1 MGIKNSVKDLT
12 ALRGISGQEDAVRDY
27 LQRAVAGYC
36 DSAVTDPLG
45 NLIVTKK
52 GKAAPAVKLVLS
64 AHMDEVGFVV
74 TRIEEDGML
83 CFTNVGGVMP
93 AVAGARPVLV
103 GDGALPGVVGM
114 KPKHLLEKGEEEK
127 YTPIKDMRVDIGT
140 STKEQSEKLVTPGDM
155 ITFAGEYRDMGGN
168 CFCVKAIDD
177 RAGCAL
183 LLELIR
189 GELPYDCTFVFS
201 VQEESG
207 CTGAKTAAF
216 TVAADIAI
224 AVEGTTASDLPDIK
238 GSKRVCGLGSGPVL
252 SHMDRGTIYD
262 HTLYR
267 RAIKIAEEKGIPWQT
282 KEGIYGGNESRSYQQ
297 AGAGSKV
304 LAVSAP
310 VRYIHSATS
319 VACWEDIDNQYKLL
333 LALIEGLCQ

>member
-1 MGIKNSVKDLT
+1 MSIKESVKELT
-12 ALRGISGQEDAVRDY
+12 ALRGISGQEDAVRAY
-27 LQRAVAGYC
+27 LEAAVAGYC
-36 DSAVTDPLG
+36 ESVATDPLG

-52 GKAAPAVKLVLS
+52 GKSAPAVKLVLS

-83 CFTNVGGVMP
+83 SFTNVGGVMP

-103 GDGALPGVVGM
+103 GDNALPGVIGM
-114 KPKHLLEKGEEEK
+114 KPKHLLEKGEDEK
-127 YTPIKDMRVDIGT
+127 YTPIKDMRIDLGT
-140 STKEQSEKLVTPGDM
+140 TSREETAKLTAPGDM
-155 ITFAGEYRDMGGN
+155 ITFAGEYREMGGD

-177 RAGCAL
+177 RAGCAM

-189 GELPYDCTFVFS
+189 GELPVDCTFVFTT
-201 VQEESG
+201 QEESG
-207 CTGAKTAAF
+207 CTGARTAAF

-224 AVEGTTASDLPDIK
+224 AVEGTTASDLPDVK
-238 GSKRVCGLGSGPVL
+238 GSKRVCAVGGGPVI

-267 RAIKIAEEKGIPWQT
+267 RAIETAEANGIPWQT

-297 AGAGSKV
+297 AGAGSRV
-304 LAVSAP
+304 LAVSVP

-319 VACWEDIDNQYKLL
+319 VACWGDILRQQQLL
-333 LALIEGLCQ
+333 LALIGELGR